1 MCAWAQ
7 RDGAD
12 NFALIFTLLQ
22 YRDEALTDA
31 LTERVSDHGLTVLGR
46 AVAWGHESTVKL
58 VAAAC
63 RCPCARPTAST
74 HFSVR
79 VFVAHHQLCACMS
92 CMHCAIC
99 NQMLLLVI
107 ALKNIA
113 CMSVK
118 FPARPAHKCKKGI
131 CFCYAYKCLFRMWHA
146 QERGAGTG
154 ASFGA
159 PCGPFTLPNAT
170 VHCSHVQIPG
180 YPSSAV

>member
-31 LTERVSDHGLTVLGR
+31 LTERDSDHGLTVLGR

-74 HFSVR
+74 QFSVR
-79 VFVAHHQLCACMS
+79 AFVAHLS
-92 CMHCAIC
+92 TVCMHV
-99 NQMLLLVI
+99 LH
-107 ALKNIA
+107 ALRHLQSDLASRDCIEEY
-113 CMSVK
+113 CMHVRQI
-118 FPARPAHKCKKGI
+118 PCQT
-131 CFCYAYKCLFRMWHA
+131 CTQV
-146 QERGAGTG
+146 QERDL
-154 ASFGA
+154 FLL
-159 PCGPFTLPNAT
+159 C
-170 VHCSHVQIPG
+170 I
-180 YPSSAV
+180 